1 MPIDFD
7 DLEVLTSYSVSRT
20 GTKINRN
27 SIQRMVRGIR
37 TQNALKKEDMMS
49 RRFSDLEVHSRSDFW
64 WQDLPIIGRVPGS
77 ENVAEVLLARDPT
90 ATVTEYVSS
99 KNFKEGLDDGSGV
112 QKLTEVIYNLH
123 PDALEAYKK
132 RSDDDGEGQIDFW
145 FEKGYI
151 SLSLYGTQVGIVI
164 VADNPETVQ
173 DLLVGFDEF
182 LTDAPPVGSV
192 YMMTSSPSGP
202 KFHAIGKGG
211 HALERQNYSPEVL
224 EGYERIRTELTA
236 LNPRGRLTVVDGC
249 PGSGKTFLVRGL
261 LQEVEKVVFV
271 VVAPHFLAALAD
283 PTALTALVKLRA
295 EHQDRPIIFI
305 VEDADEVLA
314 PRDAGNM
321 SSISAVLNL
330 GDGIMGSVLD
340 VRVVATTNA
349 ERQELDPAV
358 KRPGRLSTAL
368 HVGPLSSEQANSR
381 FEELTGNP
389 GDFKTSRGVVLAEV
403 YQKAHDSGWKS
414 ADTKVAKKLGFGHD

>member
-1 MPIDFD
+1 
-7 DLEVLTSYSVSRT
+7 
-20 GTKINRN
+20 
-27 SIQRMVRGIR
+27 
-37 TQNALKKEDMMS
+37 MS

-90 ATVTEYVSS
+90 ATVTEYVGS
-99 KNFKEGLDDGSGV
+99 KNFKEGLEAGGGAR
-112 QKLTEVIYNLH
+112 KLTEVIYGLH
-123 PDALEAYKK
+123 PDALEVYKK
-132 RSDDDGEGQIDFW
+132 TSDDEDGQIDFW
-145 FEKGYI
+145 FEQGYI
-151 SLSLYGTQVGIVI
+151 SLNFYGDQVGISM
-164 VADNPETVQ
+164 VAVNPGIVQ
-173 DLLVGFDEF
+173 DILARFDEF
-182 LTDAPPVGSV
+182 LTDAPPIGSV
-192 YMMTSSPSGP
+192 YMMTSSPTGP
-202 KFHAIGKGG
+202 KFHPIGKGG

-224 EGYERIRTELTA
+224 EGYDRIRAELTA
-236 LNPRGRLTVVDGC
+236 INPRGRLTVIDGC
-249 PGSGKTFLVRGL
+249 PGSGKTYIVRGL
-261 LQEVEKVVFV
+261 LQEVDKVVFV

-295 EHQDRPIIFI
+295 ENQNRPIIFI
-305 VEDADEVLA
+305 IEDADEVLA

-349 ERQELDPAV
+349 ARQELDPAV

-368 HVGPLSSEQANSR
+368 HVGPLTAGQANRR

-389 GDFKTSRGVVLAEV
+389 GDFSGSRGVVLAEV

-414 ADTKVAKKLGFGHD
+414 ADTKVSRKVGFGND